1 MAERKNGKWLVG
13 RVGVDAG
20 MVMVGDP
27 CYLDKYG
34 EKSSDGFEYVADEV
48 KAQESKGKF
57 DYSYSGACAATLSEN
72 SAGELGLSSAVAV
85 SSGYGDGVYPVYATY
100 NGEGRIVRLEVS
112 FDSSDEEEDVEDDE
126 ETTYTCVDCGDVEPY
141 DEGVNTDDGMACK
154 TCVDEKEKEDK

>member
-27 CYLDKYG
+27 CYLDNYG
-34 EKSSDGFEYVADEV
+34 KKSSDGFEWVATEV
-48 KAQESKGKF
+48 EAQKTANKF

-72 SAGELGLSSAVAV
+72 SAGELGLASAVAV

-126 ETTYTCVDCGDVEPY
+126 EDVED
-141 DEGVNTDDGMACK
+141 DEEV
-154 TCVDEKEKEDK
+154 E

>member
-27 CYLDKYG
+27 CYLDKFTDHEWNN
-34 EKSSDGFEYVADEV
+34 EKIEAQ
-48 KAQESKGKF
+48 KAKGKY

-85 SSGYGDGVYPVYATY
+85 SSGYGDGVYPVYAHY
-100 NGEGRIVRLEVS
+100 NDDGRIVRMEVVFS
-112 FDSSDEEEDVEDDE
+112 GEDEDDVAEDEDEDEDEEED
-126 ETTYTCVDCGDVEPY
+126 
-141 DEGVNTDDGMACK
+141 
-154 TCVDEKEKEDK
+154 

>member
-27 CYLDKYG
+27 CYLDNYG
-34 EKSSDGFEYVADEV
+34 KKSSNGFEWVATEV
-48 KAQESKGKF
+48 EAQKKANKF

-72 SAGELGLSSAVAV
+72 SAGELGLASAVAV

-100 NGEGRIVRLEVS
+100 NGDGRIVRLEVS
-112 FDSSDEEEDVEDDE
+112 FDSDEEEDVEDDE
-126 ETTYTCVDCGDVEPY
+126 KEEVE
-141 DEGVNTDDGMACK
+141 
-154 TCVDEKEKEDK
+154 